1 MKRLS
6 LHKFHEKAGASFIE
20 ILDHRIPADYGK
32 IESELQAL
40 NHNIGILDRSYLGK
54 LKLTGK
60 DALDLLNRIT
70 TNDLQL
76 LAVGTMVDT
85 VFATPKGRMIDYC
98 RVINT
103 GDGLLLI
110 SSFLSV
116 NHLIEWLNRFIIL
129 EDVQIADVSNEYIW
143 LTGLGPH
150 IRMFSSEFADHQITD
165 AEDANWLKING
176 TDIPALKNQNFKIP
190 ALNYCFGREQAL
202 EIFGTLVETMDS
214 YGGRLIGD
222 TAFQI
227 IRVESGMPDWGTEI
241 TQDYNPHE
249 ARLTGA
255 ISFTKGCYTGQE
267 VIARLD
273 TYEKVQKYLMIIEI
287 STRLS
292 QTPPLDLYIDEEMVG
307 HLTSA
312 VFNPV
317 SDRSIGLGYVKKMYS
332 GETGLYVEVMDG
344 NTRIPARL
352 KLPPQ
357 AYAERNLL

>member
-1 MKRLS
+1 MKKLS
-6 LHKFHEKAGASFIE
+6 LHKFHENAGASFVE
-20 ILDHRIPADYGK
+20 ILDHLIPSDYGR

-40 NHNIGILDRSYLGK
+40 NRNMGILDRSYLGK

-85 VFATPKGRMIDYC
+85 VFATPKGRLIDYC
-98 RVINT
+98 RVINS

-110 SSFLSV
+110 SSFLTVS
-116 NHLIEWLNRFIIL
+116 HLIEWLNRFIIL
-129 EDVQIADVSNEYIW
+129 EDVQVSDVSNDYIW
-143 LTGLGPH
+143 LTGLGPR
-150 IRMFSSEFADHQITD
+150 IRQFSSEFTDHQISD
-165 AEDANWLKING
+165 AEEANWLTINQI
-176 TDIPALKNQNFKIP
+176 DIPALKNMNFKIP
-190 ALNYCFGREQAL
+190 AINFCFAKEHAA
-202 EIFGTLVETMDS
+202 EIFGTMVEKMDS
-214 YGGRLIGD
+214 YEGRLIGD

-249 ARLTGA
+249 ARLTNA

-273 TYEKVQKYLMIIEI
+273 TYEKVQKYLMIIEM
-287 STRLS
+287 SARLS
-292 QTPPLDLYIDEEMVG
+292 HPPPLDLYIDEELVG

-344 NTRIPARL
+344 DTRIPARL

-357 AYAERNLL
+357 AYTDTNLL